1 MAADRRARGL
11 SGMVDDPT
19 PVVAAYIA
27 AAGARDLPAEVAAK
41 TRLHILDSIAAIL
54 SGSRLKPG
62 RFGATFAESLGGRP
76 EATVLGTAIVTS
88 VVNAALANGMA
99 GHADETDDSHL
110 EGRFHPGCAI
120 VPAALAIAE
129 RNGAGGE
136 AFLRA
141 VALGYDIGARFT
153 MALRYASPKS
163 AMHSTHSLGALFGSA
178 AAAGSLL
185 RLDARQSA
193 WLLSYAAQQASGI
206 PSWNRDAEHV
216 EKAFDSG
223 GMGARNGVYAALMV
237 AAGATG
243 VSDVLSGHHSYLASF
258 GEAPDPAM
266 LTAELGSRH
275 EVMRT
280 NIKKWCVGSPIQ
292 AALDALAYLIE
303 THGLRAEEVK
313 SLTAHMPDDRLHIVD
328 NRDIPD
334 ISLQHLLAVMLI
346 DGTLTFQSSHEDER
360 MHDPAV
366 LAMRGRIRALPS
378 AELTVARPARQAI
391 ILVETLDGRV
401 LERRTFAVLGTPDN
415 PMSQQEVE
423 AKADDLMAPVIGA
436 ERSRLLIERLR
447 DPEGIADMG
456 SLRPL
461 LSA

>member
-1 MAADRRARGL
+1 MP
-11 SGMVDDPT
+11 DDPT

-27 AAGARDLPAEVAAK
+27 AAGARDLPADVAAK
-41 TRLHILDSIAAIL
+41 TRLHVLDSIAAIL

-62 RFGATFAESLGGRP
+62 RFGAAFAESLGGRP

-88 VVNAALANGMA
+88 AVNAALANGMA

-216 EKAFDSG
+216 EKAFDFG

-303 THGLRAEEVK
+303 THGLRADEVK

-366 LAMRGRIRALPS
+366 LAMRARISAVPS

-391 ILVETLDGRV
+391 IVVETLDGRI

-423 AKADDLMAPVIGA
+423 AKADDLMAPVIGG
-436 ERSRLLIERLR
+436 EHSRLLIQRLR
-447 DPEGIADMG
+447 EPEGIADMG